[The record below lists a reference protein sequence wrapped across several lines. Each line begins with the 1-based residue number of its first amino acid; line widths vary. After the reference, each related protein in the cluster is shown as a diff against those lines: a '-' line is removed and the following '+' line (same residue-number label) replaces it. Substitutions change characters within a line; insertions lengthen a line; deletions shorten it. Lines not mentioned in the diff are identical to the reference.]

1 MQTQY
6 KTDTNIHWYRRKFI
20 ILNANFITLNAN
32 FISLNAKSII
42 LNAKSI
48 ILNAKLNIFQIPSGP
63 ALVCPSPTTCKIHHF

>member
-42 LNAKSI
+42 LNAK
-48 ILNAKLNIFQIPSGP
+48 LNIFQIPSGP